1 MAIMMVH
8 IYDDWEIIVWR
19 VPCMALYVF
28 VSCSARTDVEELDG
42 TSGPG

>member
-28 VSCSARTDVEELDG
+28 VSCSARTDVGELDG
-42 TSGPG
+42 TSGPA